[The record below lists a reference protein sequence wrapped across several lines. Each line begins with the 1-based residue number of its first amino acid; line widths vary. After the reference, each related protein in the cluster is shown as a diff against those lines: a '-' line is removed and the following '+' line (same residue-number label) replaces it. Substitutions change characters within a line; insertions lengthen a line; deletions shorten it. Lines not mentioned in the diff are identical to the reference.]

1 MPNAQCPI
9 PQLPTSN
16 PQRPTHN
23 PNAHLRSSALGL
35 ARYNQ
40 KSLRK
45 LKDES
50 LSESKLHQ
58 LIKLHTGRKAW
69 FARLLE
75 P

>member
-1 MPNAQCPI
+1 M
-9 PQLPTSN
+9 
-16 PQRPTHN
+16 
-23 PNAHLRSSALGL
+23 ALGL

>member
-1 MPNAQCPI
+1 MPNSP
-9 PQLPTSN
+9 PPN
-16 PQRPTHN
+16 PQPPTPN
-23 PNAHLRSSALGL
+23 PQPITPNAHPRSSALGL